1 MTESFVSKFNIDNMM
16 FKYPWHSNKFP
27 KADDLVIGYIKSI
40 EDGGIKIRILDYM
53 SIEGYMPFQE
63 LSKRRVYSI
72 RSLFKEGQ
80 IKPLLV
86 LAVDESKGFVD
97 LSNKYV
103 SMAKDDIV
111 RLEKYG
117 HLIRIMTKWIIK
129 TFPTEDYTISQ
140 DNWNS
145 VMEKTLWKLGT
156 MNEAYDTF
164 LDIKMENTKIEDVF
178 DLDNLESLNDLI
190 EESISYEVSLKIKL
204 KLFTWGINPVSSI
217 KSILNTV
224 IEELDCKL
232 EQVSPPE
239 YDFVIKS
246 SRKGEI
252 FEINDNL
259 DDTVSEI
266 IQKYD
271 DVEYELFK
279 KVEEKVV

>member
-1 MTESFVSKFNIDNMM
+1 
-16 FKYPWHSNKFP
+16 
-27 KADDLVIGYIKSI
+27 
-40 EDGGIKIRILDYM
+40 
-53 SIEGYMPFQE
+53 
-63 LSKRRVYSI
+63 
-72 RSLFKEGQ
+72 
-80 IKPLLV
+80 
-86 LAVDESKGFVD
+86 
-97 LSNKYV
+97 
-103 SMAKDDIV
+103 
-111 RLEKYG
+111 
-117 HLIRIMTKWIIK
+117 MTKWIIK

-217 KSILNTV
+217 KSILHTV

-246 SRKGEI
+246 SRKSEI

-266 IQKYD
+266 LQKYD
-271 DVEYELFK
+271 DVEYELSK
-279 KVEEKVV
+279 KIEEKVV

>member
-72 RSLFKEGQ
+72 RSLFKVGQ

-246 SRKGEI
+246 SRKSEI

-266 IQKYD
+266 LQKYD